1 MESKSVLL
9 HTLLLLLTWRIRM
22 FFHQLPAQ
30 EHVWTLPLAGVIRI
44 PTDRKDNTE
53 VPPYSQIPHPIE
65 HREHVE
71 WMITTIAE
79 CSLPGLAIK
88 RSEFKR
94 REAVIIGLHPLKF
107 LCSIFNPQK
116 PHLKGCM
123 QEIANYGGLKWEGF
137 MGGLRPSMTREA
149 DRNRLNMYVDDFA
162 IEVGVHPS
170 IIRPYFHSRDW
181 EGLVHALLA
190 N

>member
-1 MESKSVLL
+1 
-9 HTLLLLLTWRIRM
+9 M
-22 FFHQLPAQ
+22 FFTPPSV
-30 EHVWTLPLAGVIRI
+30 EIVWQMPIAGVIRI
-44 PTDRKDNTE
+44 PTDKKDIGE
-53 VPPYSQIPHPIE
+53 APPYSQIPHDPV

-71 WMITTIAE
+71 WIITTIAE
-79 CSLPGLAIK
+79 CSLPSLAIK

-94 REAVIIGLHPLKF
+94 REAIIIGLHPLKF
-107 LCSIFNPQK
+107 LCSIFNPHK
-116 PHLKGCM
+116 PHLKACM
-123 QEIANYGGLKWEGF
+123 QEVANYGGLKWDGF

-149 DRNRLNMYVDDFA
+149 DRNRLNMYIDDFA

-170 IIRPYFHSRDW
+170 IIRPYFNTRDW